1 MGNQKCCDERLER
14 ETNRSPRR
22 HGGSLTSSTLP
33 AIAAGLASSSCCAL
47 QLAAN
52 AAGLGCAG
60 FNKLL
65 GPHRNLARAITA
77 AYLLALWI
85 AALRPTRRSRTS
97 VTRAAA
103 STLLCL
109 TLTLLPELLLFLGGT
124 AMAPP
129 TRNSHDLALRLEGM
143 GCEACGARVRTLL
156 ERSAGVIGADVRFE
170 DGTATVRVAD
180 AFGFNYTEVSR
191 LLSYEGYEVIES
203 SGTLETS
210 TAPETDAPPGGKA
223 EL

>member
-1 MGNQKCCDERLER
+1 MEKRGCCDERES
-14 ETNRSPRR
+14 ETRRPPRHARS
-22 HGGSLTSSTLP
+22 S
-33 AIAAGLASSSCCAL
+33 AVAAVAAGLASSSCCAL

-60 FNKLL
+60 FNKLM

-77 AYLLALWI
+77 AYLLALWT
-85 AALRPTRRSRTS
+85 AALRPTRRTRTS

-109 TLTLLPELLLFLGGT
+109 TLTLLPELLLFFGGT

-129 TRNSHDLALRLEGM
+129 TRNSHDIALRLEGM

-170 DGTATVRVAD
+170 DGTAMVRVAD
-180 AFGFNYTEVSR
+180 DFGFNYTEVSR

-203 SGTLETS
+203 SGTHETAES
-210 TAPETDAPPGGKA
+210 PETDAPPEGKA